1 LLKARVCR
9 TLLKGIQSRRHRCDD
24 DQPAFSDASPSAL
37 AAFTPSVRPSVRH
50 NCGRFAMHTTAFD
63 ELHDDLA
70 ARANRCLRRR
80 RRRREIIYT
89 WVYTDSTGL
98 ATERE

>member
-1 LLKARVCR
+1 
-9 TLLKGIQSRRHRCDD
+9 
-24 DQPAFSDASPSAL
+24 
-37 AAFTPSVRPSVRH
+37 
-50 NCGRFAMHTTAFD
+50 MHTTAFD
-63 ELHDDLA
+63 EL
-70 ARANRCLRRR
+70 RRFSGL